1 MGNHGGA
8 SGDEHEAASSS
19 RNKGKKAYH
28 RHSNQQIQQLEKFF
42 KECPHPHENQ
52 RRQLSRELGL
62 AAKQIKFWFQNKRT
76 QTKTQ
81 SERAD
86 NSVLRSE
93 NERIQ
98 YENLAFREALK
109 NVICPA
115 CGGPPFGEEE
125 RQRSL
130 QKLKQENARVLK
142 ILLLL
147 LLLLMIIMFAV
158 QHQKVSTLLTKYTGK
173 PFDSLTPGAGSS
185 QGVLPTGAPN
195 QGTTNPGTGL
205 ERNPGLDNSQ
215 LVYRRTGIPD
225 MEKALMAET
234 AASAADELVRLLR
247 VDEPLWIKSPSDGRY
262 IIDRVAYEKLYPRSS
277 RFKSFNARVESSKDS
292 AMVTMPGIDLVDM
305 FLDPNKWTD
314 LFPTIVTKARTI
326 LVLEAGT
333 VGNRN
338 GSLQMMYEQMHIL
351 SPLVPRREFYFLRLC
366 QQLEPG
372 QWVITDISY
381 DFLKDGSPSRA
392 WRLPSGCM
400 IQDKPDGC
408 SKVTWVEHVEV
419 DDRTQT
425 HRLYRDL
432 ICGRSAYGAERW
444 IASLRRICERL
455 TFYKEETA
463 AAREF
468 GGVVAS
474 PEGRKSIVNLSHR
487 MVKIFF
493 ASLGMSG
500 KLDFPQLSEVNNSGV
515 RVAIRKNTEQGQPIG
530 MVVSA
535 ATSLWLPLSP
545 QHVFNFFKD
554 EKSRIQWDILSNGNP
569 VHEISHISNGTN
581 PGNCISIIRV
591 ISLPFSPILMYS
603 LIVFPFKLKQPFIPT
618 ENNMLILQESCTDS
632 SGSMVVY
639 APVDIPAMNM
649 VIGGEDSSII
659 PILPSG
665 FVISDDGRP
674 DKEGG
679 SSTFTGSTGA
689 DSGGSLLTIAFQILI
704 AGPNATSSTELN
716 MESVA
721 TVNTLISTTVLKIKA
736 ALNCSNLE

>member
-1 MGNHGGA
+1 MELSMGNNGGA
-8 SGDEHEAASSS
+8 SGDEHEAASNS
-19 RNKGKKAYH
+19 RDKGKKAYH
-28 RHSNQQIQQLEKFF
+28 RHSNQNIQQLERFF
-42 KECPHPHENQ
+42 KECPHPDENQ

-62 AAKQIKFWFQNKRT
+62 EAKQIKFWFQNKRT
-76 QTKTQ
+76 QKKAQ

-86 NSVLRSE
+86 NSVLRLE

-98 YENLAFREALK
+98 CENLAIIEALK

-130 QKLKQENARVLK
+130 QKLKQENARLK
-142 ILLLL
+142 EEASLDY
-147 LLLLMIIMFAV
+147 FNE
-158 QHQKVSTLLTKYTGK
+158 HEKVSTLLTKYIGK
-173 PFDSLTPGAGSS
+173 SISQNDSLTPGAGSS
-185 QGVLPTGAPN
+185 HGVS
-195 QGTTNPGTGL
+195 TTNPGIDL

-215 LVYRRTGIPD
+215 LVYKRRGILD

-234 AASAADELVRLLR
+234 AVSAADELVRLLR
-247 VDEPLWIKSPSDGRY
+247 VNEPLWIKSPSDGRY
-262 IIDRVAYEKLYPRSS
+262 ILDRFSYEKLYPRDSH
-277 RFKSFNARVESSKDS
+277 FKSSNARVESSKDS
-292 AMVTMPGIDLVDM
+292 AMVIMPGMDLVDM
-305 FLDPNKWTD
+305 FLDPNKWMD
-314 LFPTIVTKARTI
+314 FFPTIVTKARTI

-333 VGNRN
+333 EGNRN

-351 SPLVPRREFYFLRLC
+351 SPLVPPREFYFLRLC

-372 QWVITDISY
+372 EWVIADISY
-381 DFLKDGSPSRA
+381 DFMRDGSPSRA

-400 IQDKPDGC
+400 IQDKSNGC

-455 TFYKEETA
+455 AFYREETA
-463 AAREF
+463 TAREF
-468 GGVVAS
+468 GGVITS
-474 PEGRKSIVNLSHR
+474 PEGRKSMVNLAHR

-500 KLDFPQLSEVNNSGV
+500 KLDFPLLSEVHNSGV

-545 QHVFNFFKD
+545 QNVFNFFKD
-554 EKSRIQWDILSNGNP
+554 EKSRIQWDILSNSNP
-569 VHEISHISNGTN
+569 VHVISHISNGTN
-581 PGNCISIIRV
+581 PGNCISITR
-591 ISLPFSPILMYS
+591 
-603 LIVFPFKLKQPFIPT
+603 PFIPT

-639 APVDIPAMNM
+639 APLDIPAMNM
-649 VIGGEDSSII
+649 VIGGADSSII

-665 FVISDDGRP
+665 FVISGDGRP
-674 DKEGG
+674 DTGG
-679 SSTFTGSTGA
+679 DSSTSTGSTGA
-689 DSGGSLLTIAFQILI
+689 DSGGSLLTVAFQILV

-716 MESVA
+716 MDSVA

-736 ALNCSNLE
+736 ALNCSNLG

>member
-1 MGNHGGA
+1 MELSMGNNGGA
-8 SGDEHEAASSS
+8 SGDEHEAASNS

-28 RHSNQQIQQLEKFF
+28 RHSYQQIQQLEKFF

-52 RRQLSRELGL
+52 RRQLSREVGL

-98 YENLAFREALK
+98 CENLAFREALK

-130 QKLKQENARVLK
+130 LKLKMENSRLK
-142 ILLLL
+142 EE
-147 LLLLMIIMFAV
+147 
-158 QHQKVSTLLTKYTGK
+158 HEKVSALLTKYIGK

-195 QGTTNPGTGL
+195 QGTTSHGIDL
-205 ERNPGLDNSQ
+205 ERNPGSDNRK
-215 LVYRRTGIPD
+215 LACRRGGIPD

-247 VDEPLWIKSPSDGRY
+247 ANEPLWIKSPSDGRY
-262 IIDRVAYEKLYPRSS
+262 IIDRVGYEKLYARSG
-277 RFKSFNARVESSKDS
+277 RFKSSNARVESSKDS
-292 AMVTMPGIDLVDM
+292 AMVTLPGMDLVDM
-305 FLDPNKWTD
+305 FLDPNKWID

-372 QWVITDISY
+372 QWVIADISY

-400 IQDKPDGC
+400 IEDKPDGC

-468 GGVVAS
+468 GGVVTS
-474 PEGRKSIVNLSHR
+474 PEGRRSVVNLSHR

-493 ASLGMSG
+493 ASLEMSG

-545 QHVFNFFKD
+545 QNVFSFFKD
-554 EKSRIQWDILSNGNP
+554 EKSRNQWDILSNGNP
-569 VHEISHISNGTN
+569 VREISHISNGTD
-581 PGNCISIIRV
+581 PGNCISIIR
-591 ISLPFSPILMYS
+591 
-603 LIVFPFKLKQPFIPT
+603 PFIPT
-618 ENNMLILQESCTDS
+618 ENNMLVLQESCTDS

-665 FVISDDGRP
+665 FVISGDGRP
-674 DKEGG
+674 D
-679 SSTFTGSTGA
+679 TDSTGA
-689 DSGGSLLTIAFQILI
+689 GSGGSLLTVAFQILI

-736 ALNCSNLE
+736 ALNCSNLD

>member
-1 MGNHGGA
+1 MELSMGNNGGA
-8 SGDEHEAASSS
+8 SGDEHEAASNS
-19 RNKGKKAYH
+19 RNQGNKAYH
-28 RHSNQQIQQLEKFF
+28 RHSNQQIHQLEKFF
-42 KECPHPHENQ
+42 KECPHPDENQ

-62 AAKQIKFWFQNKRT
+62 EAKQIKFWFQNKRT
-76 QTKTQ
+76 QKKAQ

-86 NSVLRSE
+86 NSVLRLE

-98 YENLAFREALK
+98 CENLAIIEALK

-130 QKLKQENARVLK
+130 QKLKQENARLK
-142 ILLLL
+142 EE
-147 LLLLMIIMFAV
+147 
-158 QHQKVSTLLTKYTGK
+158 HEKVSTLLTKYIGK
-173 PFDSLTPGAGSS
+173 SISQIDSLTPGAGSS
-185 QGVLPTGAPN
+185 HGVL
-195 QGTTNPGTGL
+195 TTNPGIDL

-215 LVYRRTGIPD
+215 LVYKRRGILD

-247 VDEPLWIKSPSDGRY
+247 VNEPLWIKSPSDGRY
-262 IIDRVAYEKLYPRSS
+262 ILDRVGYEKLYPRDSH
-277 RFKSFNARVESSKDS
+277 FKSSNARVESSKDS
-292 AMVTMPGIDLVDM
+292 AMVIMPGMDLVDM
-305 FLDPNKWTD
+305 FLDPNKWMD

-326 LVLEAGT
+326 ILLEAGT

-351 SPLVPRREFYFLRLC
+351 SPLVPPREFYFLRLC

-372 QWVITDISY
+372 EWVIADISY
-381 DFLKDGSPSRA
+381 DFMRDGSPSRA

-400 IQDKPDGC
+400 IQDKSNGC

-455 TFYKEETA
+455 AFYKEETA

-468 GGVVAS
+468 GGVITS
-474 PEGRKSIVNLSHR
+474 PEGRKSIVNLAHR

-500 KLDFPQLSEVNNSGV
+500 KLDFPQLSEVHNSGV

-545 QHVFNFFKD
+545 QNVFNFFKD
-554 EKSRIQWDILSNGNP
+554 EKSRIQWDILSNSNP
-569 VHEISHISNGTN
+569 VHVISHISNGTN
-581 PGNCISIIRV
+581 PGNCISITH
-591 ISLPFSPILMYS
+591 
-603 LIVFPFKLKQPFIPT
+603 QPFIPT

-639 APVDIPAMNM
+639 APLDIPAMNM
-649 VIGGEDSSII
+649 VIGGADSSII

-665 FVISDDGRP
+665 FVISGDGRP
-674 DKEGG
+674 DTGG
-679 SSTFTGSTGA
+679 DSSTSTSSTGA
-689 DSGGSLLTIAFQILI
+689 DSGGSLLTVAFQILV
-704 AGPNATSSTELN
+704 AGPNVTSSTELN

-736 ALNCSNLE
+736 ALNCSNLG

>member
-1 MGNHGGA
+1 MGNNGGA
-8 SGDEHEAASSS
+8 SGDEHEAASNS
-19 RNKGKKAYH
+19 RNQGNKAYH
-28 RHSNQQIQQLEKFF
+28 RHSNQQIHQLEKFF
-42 KECPHPHENQ
+42 KECPHPDENQ

-62 AAKQIKFWFQNKRT
+62 EAKQIKFWFQNKRT
-76 QTKTQ
+76 QKKAQ

-86 NSVLRSE
+86 NSVLRLE

-98 YENLAFREALK
+98 CENLAIIEALK

-130 QKLKQENARVLK
+130 QKLKQENARLK
-142 ILLLL
+142 EE
-147 LLLLMIIMFAV
+147 
-158 QHQKVSTLLTKYTGK
+158 HEKVSTLLTKYIGK
-173 PFDSLTPGAGSS
+173 SISQIDSLTPGAGSS
-185 QGVLPTGAPN
+185 HGVL
-195 QGTTNPGTGL
+195 TTNPGIDL

-215 LVYRRTGIPD
+215 LVYKRRGILD

-247 VDEPLWIKSPSDGRY
+247 VNEPLWIKSPSDGRY
-262 IIDRVAYEKLYPRSS
+262 ILDRVGYEKLYPRDSH
-277 RFKSFNARVESSKDS
+277 FKSSNARVESSKDS
-292 AMVTMPGIDLVDM
+292 AMVIMPGMDLVDM
-305 FLDPNKWTD
+305 FLDP
-314 LFPTIVTKARTI
+314 
-326 LVLEAGT
+326 
-333 VGNRN
+333 
-338 GSLQMMYEQMHIL
+338 
-351 SPLVPRREFYFLRLC
+351 
-366 QQLEPG
+366 QLEPG
-372 QWVITDISY
+372 EWVIADISY
-381 DFLKDGSPSRA
+381 DFMRDGSPSRA

-400 IQDKPDGC
+400 IQDKSNGC

-455 TFYKEETA
+455 AFYKEETA

-468 GGVVAS
+468 GGVITS
-474 PEGRKSIVNLSHR
+474 PEGRKSIVNLAHR

-500 KLDFPQLSEVNNSGV
+500 KLDFPQLSEVHNSGV

-545 QHVFNFFKD
+545 QNVFNFFKD
-554 EKSRIQWDILSNGNP
+554 EKSRIQWDILSNSNP
-569 VHEISHISNGTN
+569 VHVISHISNGTN
-581 PGNCISIIRV
+581 PGNCISITH
-591 ISLPFSPILMYS
+591 
-603 LIVFPFKLKQPFIPT
+603 PFIPT

-639 APVDIPAMNM
+639 APLDIPAMNM
-649 VIGGEDSSII
+649 VIGGADSSII

-665 FVISDDGRP
+665 FVISGDGRP
-674 DKEGG
+674 DTGG
-679 SSTFTGSTGA
+679 DSSTSTSSTGA
-689 DSGGSLLTIAFQILI
+689 DSGGSLLTVAFQILV
-704 AGPNATSSTELN
+704 AGPNVTSSTELN

-736 ALNCSNLE
+736 ALNCSNLG

>member
-1 MGNHGGA
+1 
-8 SGDEHEAASSS
+8 
-19 RNKGKKAYH
+19 
-28 RHSNQQIQQLEKFF
+28 
-42 KECPHPHENQ
+42 
-52 RRQLSRELGL
+52 
-62 AAKQIKFWFQNKRT
+62 
-76 QTKTQ
+76 
-81 SERAD
+81 
-86 NSVLRSE
+86 
-93 NERIQ
+93 
-98 YENLAFREALK
+98 
-109 NVICPA
+109 
-115 CGGPPFGEEE
+115 
-125 RQRSL
+125 
-130 QKLKQENARVLK
+130 
-142 ILLLL
+142 
-147 LLLLMIIMFAV
+147 
-158 QHQKVSTLLTKYTGK
+158 
-173 PFDSLTPGAGSS
+173 
-185 QGVLPTGAPN
+185 
-195 QGTTNPGTGL
+195 
-205 ERNPGLDNSQ
+205 
-215 LVYRRTGIPD
+215 

-247 VDEPLWIKSPSDGRY
+247 ANEPLWIKSPSDGRY
-262 IIDRVAYEKLYPRSS
+262 IIDRVGYEKLYPRSG
-277 RFKSFNARVESSKDS
+277 RFKSSNAHVESSKDS
-292 AMVTMPGIDLVDM
+292 AMVTMPGMDLVDM
-305 FLDPNKWTD
+305 FLDPNKWID

-372 QWVITDISY
+372 QWVIADISY

-408 SKVTWVEHVEV
+408 SRHRLGLIVAEPYSYQMLPILTANSDEQRQSSDAQVTWVEHVEV

-455 TFYKEETA
+455 TFYREETA

-468 GGVVAS
+468 GGVVTS
-474 PEGRKSIVNLSHR
+474 PEGRKSVVNLSHR

-493 ASLGMSG
+493 ASLEMSG

-545 QHVFNFFKD
+545 QNVFSFFKD
-554 EKSRIQWDILSNGNP
+554 EKSRNQWDILSNGNP
-569 VHEISHISNGTN
+569 VREISHISNGTD
-581 PGNCISIIRV
+581 PGNCISIIR
-591 ISLPFSPILMYS
+591 
-603 LIVFPFKLKQPFIPT
+603 PFIPT
-618 ENNMLILQESCTDS
+618 ENNMLMLQESCTDS

-665 FVISDDGRP
+665 FVISGDGRP
-674 DKEGG
+674 D
-679 SSTFTGSTGA
+679 TGSTGA
-689 DSGGSLLTIAFQILI
+689 DSGGSLLTVAFQILI
-704 AGPNATSSTELN
+704 AGPNATPSTELN

-736 ALNCSNLE
+736 ALNCSNLD

>member
-1 MGNHGGA
+1 MELSMGNNGGA
-8 SGDEHEAASSS
+8 SGDEHEAASNS
-19 RNKGKKAYH
+19 RNKGKKGYH

-42 KECPHPHENQ
+42 KECPHPDENQ

-62 AAKQIKFWFQNKRT
+62 EAKQIKFWFQNKRT
-76 QTKTQ
+76 QKKAQ

-86 NSVLRSE
+86 NSVLRLE

-98 YENLAFREALK
+98 CENLAIIEALK

-130 QKLKQENARVLK
+130 QKLKQENARLK
-142 ILLLL
+142 EE
-147 LLLLMIIMFAV
+147 
-158 QHQKVSTLLTKYTGK
+158 HEKVSTLLNKYIGK
-173 PFDSLTPGAGSS
+173 SISQIDSLTLGAGSS
-185 QGVLPTGAPN
+185 DGVL
-195 QGTTNPGTGL
+195 TTNPGIDL
-205 ERNPGLDNSQ
+205 ERNPGLDNSP
-215 LVYRRTGIPD
+215 LVYRRRGILD

-247 VDEPLWIKSPSDGRY
+247 VNEPLWIKSPSDGRY
-262 IIDRVAYEKLYPRSS
+262 ILDHVGYEKLYPRDSH
-277 RFKSFNARVESSKDS
+277 FKSANARVESSKDS
-292 AMVTMPGIDLVDM
+292 AMVIMPGMDLVDM
-305 FLDPNKWTD
+305 FLDANKWID

-333 VGNRN
+333 AGNRN

-351 SPLVPRREFYFLRLC
+351 SPLVPPREFYFLRLC
-366 QQLEPG
+366 QQLDPG
-372 QWVITDISY
+372 EWVIADISY
-381 DFLKDGSPSRA
+381 DFMRDGFPSRA

-400 IQDKPDGC
+400 IQDKSNGC

-455 TFYKEETA
+455 AFYKEETA
-463 AAREF
+463 AARDF
-468 GGVVAS
+468 GGVITS
-474 PEGRKSIVNLSHR
+474 PEGRKSIVNLAHR

-500 KLDFPQLSEVNNSGV
+500 KLDFPQFSEVNNSGV
-515 RVAIRKNTEQGQPIG
+515 RVAIRKNTEQGQPVG

-545 QHVFNFFKD
+545 QIVFNFFKD
-554 EKSRIQWDILSNGNP
+554 ERSRIQVYEKWDVLSNSNP
-569 VHEISHISNGTN
+569 VHVISHISNGTN
-581 PGNCISIIRV
+581 PGNCISITRCSINYSQKAYSNSV
-591 ISLPFSPILMYS
+591 LIHFQQVYLCNS

-639 APVDIPAMNM
+639 APLDIPAMNM
-649 VIGGEDSSII
+649 VIDGADSSII

-665 FVISDDGRP
+665 FVISGDGHP
-674 DKEGG
+674 DTGG
-679 SSTFTGSTGA
+679 DSSTSTSSTGA
-689 DSGGSLLTIAFQILI
+689 DSGGSLLTVAFQILV

-736 ALNCSNLE
+736 ALNCSNLG

>member
-1 MGNHGGA
+1 MELSMGNNGGA
-8 SGDEHEAASSS
+8 SGDEHEAASNS
-19 RNKGKKAYH
+19 RNKGTKAYH
-28 RHSNQQIQQLEKFF
+28 RHSYEQIQQLEKFF

-86 NSVLRSE
+86 NSVLRSK

-98 YENLAFREALK
+98 CENLAFREALK

-130 QKLKQENARVLK
+130 LKLKMENARLK
-142 ILLLL
+142 EE
-147 LLLLMIIMFAV
+147 
-158 QHQKVSTLLTKYTGK
+158 HEKVSALLTKYIGK

-195 QGTTNPGTGL
+195 QGTTSHGIDL
-205 ERNPGLDNSQ
+205 ERNPGSDNRK
-215 LVYRRTGIPD
+215 LVCRRRGIPD

-247 VDEPLWIKSPSDGRY
+247 ANEPLWIKSPSDGRY
-262 IIDRVAYEKLYPRSS
+262 IIDRVGYEKLYTRSG
-277 RFKSFNARVESSKDS
+277 RFKSSNARVESSKDS
-292 AMVTMPGIDLVDM
+292 AMVTMPGMDLVDM
-305 FLDPNKWTD
+305 FLDPNKWID

-372 QWVITDISY
+372 QWVIADISY

-400 IQDKPDGC
+400 IEDKPDGC

-444 IASLRRICERL
+444 ITNLRRICERL

-468 GGVVAS
+468 GGVVTS
-474 PEGRKSIVNLSHR
+474 PEGRRSVVNLSHR

-493 ASLGMSG
+493 ASLEMSG

-515 RVAIRKNTEQGQPIG
+515 RVAIRKNTEQGQLIG

-545 QHVFNFFKD
+545 QNVFSFFKD
-554 EKSRIQWDILSNGNP
+554 EKSRSQWDILSNGNT
-569 VHEISHISNGTN
+569 VHEISHISNGTD
-581 PGNCISIIRV
+581 PGNCISIIR
-591 ISLPFSPILMYS
+591 
-603 LIVFPFKLKQPFIPT
+603 PFIPT
-618 ENNMLILQESCTDS
+618 ENNMLMLQESCTDS

-665 FVISDDGRP
+665 FVISGDGRP
-674 DKEGG
+674 D
-679 SSTFTGSTGA
+679 TGSTGV
-689 DSGGSLLTIAFQILI
+689 DSRGSLLTVAFQILI
-704 AGPNATSSTELN
+704 AGPNATPSTELN

-721 TVNTLISTTVLKIKA
+721 TVNTLISTTALKIKA
-736 ALNCSNLE
+736 ALNCSNLD